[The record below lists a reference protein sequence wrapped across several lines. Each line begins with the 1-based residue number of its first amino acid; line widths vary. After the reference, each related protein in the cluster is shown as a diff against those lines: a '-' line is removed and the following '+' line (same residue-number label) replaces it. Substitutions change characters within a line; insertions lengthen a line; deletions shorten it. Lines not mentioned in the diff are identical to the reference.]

1 VGCEAVERTL
11 EELLAGCRGNVDRLR
26 GEMERIGKLL
36 ADAEGELERLLTARQ
51 VLAELPDVHPPTVKV
66 ELPAVRSAEQEP
78 GPGGGLARRR
88 VEREAFTAMVLDVL
102 AASRSPMRCKDVV
115 AALGGDPE
123 VPREAEKIRHHLK
136 REKQAGRVVERE
148 AGLFTL
154 ARGVAV
160 VDG

>member
-1 VGCEAVERTL
+1 MGCEAVERTL
-11 EELLAGCRGNVDRLR
+11 EELVAGCRGNVDRLR

-36 ADAEGELERLLTARQ
+36 ADAERELERLLAARQ

-66 ELPAVRSAEQEP
+66 KLPAVRSAEQEP
-78 GPGGGLARRR
+78 GPGGGLARRA
-88 VEREAFTAMVLDVL
+88 EREAFTATVLDVL
-102 AASRSPMRCKDVV
+102 AASRSPMRCKDIV

>member
-11 EELLAGCRGNVDRLR
+11 EELVAGCRGNVDRLR

-36 ADAEGELERLLTARQ
+36 ADAERELERLLAARQ

-66 ELPAVRSAEQEP
+66 KLPAVRSAEQEP
-78 GPGGGLARRR
+78 GPGGGLARRA
-88 VEREAFTAMVLDVL
+88 EREAFTATVLDVL
-102 AASRSPMRCKDVV
+102 AASRSPMRCKDIV
-115 AALGGDPE
+115 AALGGDRG

-136 REKQAGRVVERE
+136 REKQAGGVVERE